1 MADNYETRWKALK
14 EWVKSSRDYYRNGT
28 LCSMAESVNG
38 ERDFAEILGKMKEI
52 EATDIGKLKKV
63 TKK

>member
-1 MADNYETRWKALK
+1 MADDYKTRWKALK

-28 LCSMAESVNG
+28 LCSIAESVNG
-38 ERDFAEILGKMKEI
+38 ERDFIEILNKMKEI
-52 EATDIGKLKKV
+52 ESADIEKLKKI